1 MIALELDARDID
13 RIVAAA
19 HAVTGE
25 DALGKLSGF
34 ILTDDGLLSF
44 EQSFVLGTTV
54 RIGLSCDD
62 SGRLLIE
69 IVRLASNRIGNGLL
83 RIAQGSIVGILESA
97 TRGVLAKESA
107 VVLSFSPQRVLPIP
121 LKFRSVEIRDNRLFV
136 QAELD

>member
-13 RIVAAA
+13 RIVGAA

-25 DALGKLSGF
+25 DALGKLSDF
-34 ILTDDGLLSF
+34 RLTDDGLLSF
-44 EQSFVLGTTV
+44 EQSFVLGTTIQ
-54 RIGLSCDD
+54 IGLSCDD

-83 RIAQGSIVGILESA
+83 RIAQGSIVGILESV
-97 TRGVLAKESA
+97 TRGVLTKESA
-107 VVLSFSPQRVLPIP
+107 CVLSFSLQRVLPVP